1 MFFYTKN
8 IIFFLFAVYPSG
20 GERKK
25 MYVFVIP
32 LITLTKR
39 LLKSQMTGGRTLSK
53 FSHSLFGTCEGCE
66 LHAHS
71 LTDFSRATQIV
82 WVCVCNR
89 ERWGGDKQ
97 CVCCKCV
104 WGVTM
109 CISALVCDS
118 SSVFE
123 SVPAGPPSGLR
134 QAQPTESLLIK
145 TVLSSRRWVY
155 WGQNRNFL
163 HICIITLLSR
173 FHEEETEQGF
183 INQHIRSLKHSCS
196 CLHVLFWW
204 IIIWCWF
211 TQRPDMIHRIEFRQ
225 HNANCCSITQW
236 KTKSCM

>member
-1 MFFYTKN
+1 MSSLLFWIKYFKN
-8 IIFFLFAVYPSG
+8 TLRFSAQRTSYFLFAVYPSG

-39 LLKSQMTGGRTLSK
+39 LLKSQMTGGRMLSK

-66 LHAHS
+66 PHAHS

-145 TVLSSRRWVY
+145 TVLLSSRKMSIFRPELT
-155 WGQNRNFL
+155 WGKQELPPHLYNQR
-163 HICIITLLSR
+163 LSQ
-173 FHEEETEQGF
+173 FYEEETEQGF
-183 INQHIRSLKHSCS
+183 INQHLRSLKHSCS
-196 CLHVLFWW
+196 C
-204 IIIWCWF
+204 
-211 TQRPDMIHRIEFRQ
+211 
-225 HNANCCSITQW
+225 
-236 KTKSCM
+236 